1 MCVLDASFA
10 EAAKHP
16 ATHLRRLPRQVRN
29 ELLAVSLLGPLLQT
43 DLRVSWCPE
52 LFCMDASPTGAGLCS
67 APSTEAAVRELWRLS
82 EQRGFYTKLE
92 APSSAALRELGF
104 ESSVPY
110 ESNEDCSGSLFPLH
124 NSLAEGILF
133 DCIELSY
140 CQTGWSEAH
149 LALGLTVHPFAADVA
164 SQGTFELCSPAVF
177 GVLQSLAA
185 RGVVRDWHFCPPAA
199 SVCDRPLAPLAFLSW
214 ARALLQTTSLRAL
227 WLSCAAW
234 SPPLAAFSACTSRV
248 RASCS
253 TFTASGRCSV
263 RVLVSCVGVPA
274 PVALLSKVLPPG
286 CTTNLG
292 SLTLVRRAAA

>member
-1 MCVLDASFA
+1 
-10 EAAKHP
+10 
-16 ATHLRRLPRQVRN
+16 
-29 ELLAVSLLGPLLQT
+29 
-43 DLRVSWCPE
+43 
-52 LFCMDASPTGAGLCS
+52 MDASPTGAGLCS

-110 ESNEDCSGSLFPLH
+110 ESNEDCSGSLFPSH

-140 CQTGWSEAH
+140 TAKLVGRRLTLLWVSRYTLLWPTLRLREPLSCARPPSLVFSSLLRRGALFATGTSVR
-149 LALGLTVHPFAADVA
+149 LPLLLRPVA
-164 SQGTFELCSPAVF
+164 SG
-177 GVLQSLAA
+177 
-185 RGVVRDWHFCPPAA
+185 
-199 SVCDRPLAPLAFLSW
+199 VCDRPLAPLAFLSW
-214 ARALLQTTSLRAL
+214 ARALLRTTSLRAL

-286 CTTNLG
+286 CTTKLG